1 MGPKN
6 EQPQDEGYGTKA
18 HRNST
23 PSEGEDEEQ
32 AVAGATDPSNDP
44 ATHGAGALSPR
55 ASSAASSDDVF
66 DSRSGSSGTSG
77 SAST

>member
-6 EQPQDEGYGTKA
+6 EQQQDEGYATKA
-18 HRNST
+18 HGDST
-23 PSEGEDEEQ
+23 RSEGEDEEQ
-32 AVAGATDPSNDP
+32 AVAGATDPSHEP
-44 ATHGAGALSPR
+44 ATHGAGALSPQ

-66 DSRSGSSGTSG
+66 DSRSGSSG